1 MIKFLCKSAVVII
14 SIFVVIS
21 CGSTNPRPDWVDNPG
36 DAHVGK
42 CGTHIKGRIY
52 QEQCAYKKGLTY
64 IAMTKGVTAE
74 ISANMNISQTSNGTG
89 SSRGALKANI
99 NMQGKEIQIKGK
111 IVEKWHDRIHDVF
124 YVLLKEE

>member
-1 MIKFLCKSAVVII
+1 MVQFLYKHAVAIAF
-14 SIFVVIS
+14 IFVLVS
-21 CGSTNPRPDWVDNPG
+21 CGSANPRPDWVDNPG

-42 CGTHIKGRIY
+42 CGTHIKGLIY

-64 IAMTKGVTAE
+64 IAMTKGVTAD
-74 ISANMNISQTSNGTG
+74 ISANMDISQTSHDTG

-99 NMQGKEIQIKGK
+99 NIQGKEIQIKGK